1 MSRLELCSSP
11 AYHNLMQVHLAAAK
25 RHEVGHSWRMVSGS
39 YDGAYLQRYR
49 IHTTIVS
56 MKACLDI

>member
-39 YDGAYLQRYR
+39 YDGAYLRC
-49 IHTTIVS
+49 IH
-56 MKACLDI
+56 MYHDC